1 MPPPR
6 ASSKSRQQ
14 ITALDDDRRA
24 LEERLA
30 VTAQRLIEQALAID
44 EADARLSEAK
54 VQYRERIIG
63 VYKRGS
69 YDVLALLLS
78 SDTLTELASRMAL
91 LTRIVEEDS
100 RVVADLNIAAA
111 DARYQQTVMAEL
123 QAQDR
128 ALEQAQS
135 ERIASATTLLAE
147 QEALVAQLTVE
158 AREALLQARKL
169 TASTRLQWRAASIP
183 IGTEIP
189 RSVATVDCHPVIP
202 YVISGYMPRYYL
214 STGQTFPAVCSW
226 YGPGFNGRGT
236 ASGQIFNEDDFTC
249 ASRTLPFGTVLAL
262 TRGDR
267 RIIVYVNDRGPYIDG
282 RDLDLSKAA
291 ASALGFGG
299 VATDARRRSSSLPD
313 DGAAAG
319 VMPDGCGRYG
329 ASESETWISDTIFG
343 SPELRRVRRGSRA
356 RCRNANPGDRRAHL
370 LGEHGLGRGS
380 AAGRKHVIHDEH
392 HVASANASVCTSSES
407 EPYSSA

>member
-1 MPPPR
+1 MRRIRLISR
-6 ASSKSRQQ
+6 ASAIALVAVLAAPAYGQTAPPDPSVPATPSPLPSALSIPFAGLSEDVTGIRDELDAATARAFELEQQ
-14 ITALDDDRRA
+14 MTSLDEDRRA

-30 VTAQRLIEQALAID
+30 VTAQRLIEQGLAVD
-44 EADARLSEAK
+44 EADAHLLEAK
-54 VQYRERIIG
+54 TRFRERIVG

-69 YDVLALLLS
+69 YDVLELLLS
-78 SDTLTELASRMAL
+78 SDTLAELASRMAL

-111 DARYQQTVMAEL
+111 DARYQQTVMADL

-128 ALEQAQS
+128 TLEAALE
-135 ERIASATTLLAE
+135 ERIASLDTLLAE
-147 QEALVAQLTVE
+147 QEALVVQLTVE

-169 TASTRLQWRAASIP
+169 NASTRQQWRDASIP

-189 RSVATVDCHPVIP
+189 RATATVDAHPGLE
-202 YVISGYMPRYYL
+202 YVISGYMPRHYR
-214 STGQTFPAVCSW
+214 STGESFPAVCSW

-236 ASGQIFNEDDFTC
+236 ASGQIFNEDDLTC

-291 ASALGFGG
+291 ATALGFGG
-299 VATDARRRSSSLPD
+299 VATVQVEIVVPA
-313 DGAAAG
+313 
-319 VMPDGCGRYG
+319 
-329 ASESETWISDTIFG
+329 E
-343 SPELRRVRRGSRA
+343 
-356 RCRNANPGDRRAHL
+356 
-370 LGEHGLGRGS
+370 
-380 AAGRKHVIHDEH
+380 
-392 HVASANASVCTSSES
+392 
-407 EPYSSA
+407 

>member
-1 MPPPR
+1 MRRIRLISR
-6 ASSKSRQQ
+6 ASAIALVAILATPAYGQTAPVDPSLPTTPSPLPSYQSIPFASLSEDVTGIRNELDAATARAFELEQQ

-54 VQYRERIIG
+54 AQYRERIIG

-128 ALEQAQS
+128 ALQQAQA

-158 AREALLQARKL
+158 ARDALLQARKL
-169 TASTRLQWRAASIP
+169 TASTRAQWRAASIP
-183 IGTEIP
+183 VGTEIP
-189 RSVATVDCHPVIP
+189 RSVATVDSHPGLS
-202 YVISGYMPRYYL
+202 YVISGYMPRYYR
-214 STGQTFPAVCSW
+214 STGQLFPAVCSW

-262 TRGDR
+262 TRGER

-291 ASALGFGG
+291 ATALGFSG
-299 VATDARRRSSSLPD
+299 VATVQAEIVVP
-313 DGAAAG
+313 A
-319 VMPDGCGRYG
+319 
-329 ASESETWISDTIFG
+329 E
-343 SPELRRVRRGSRA
+343 
-356 RCRNANPGDRRAHL
+356 
-370 LGEHGLGRGS
+370 
-380 AAGRKHVIHDEH
+380 
-392 HVASANASVCTSSES
+392 
-407 EPYSSA
+407 